1 MLWIAEAVQAW
12 VRQALRRRAAPVV
25 CADASADTKAD
36 TIADTMTEAPAMG
49 VLPLGGDGS
58 GATYVLNLETGAI
71 ECVAPV
77 PPVCDPDSAPL
88 HPLSQVTPA
97 LLATICER
105 GGYLTRLDAL
115 GDITV
120 FTGIGDVL
128 LVTLGE
134 KDDLVMLGRKFT
146 FAESTSP
153 RDRAKLV
160 RRLNRLSVMVR
171 FDAGSGA
178 WFVAQYPFLITAGL
192 SPAQL
197 LATLRVFVDQTR
209 MHLDACKADRFLA

>member
-1 MLWIAEAVQAW
+1 
-12 VRQALRRRAAPVV
+12 
-25 CADASADTKAD
+25 
-36 TIADTMTEAPAMG
+36 MG

>member
-25 CADASADTKAD
+25 CADASADT
-36 TIADTMTEAPAMG
+36 IADTPAEAPAIG
-49 VLPLGGDGS
+49 VLPLGGDDS

-71 ECVAPV
+71 ECVAPL
-77 PPVCDPDSAPL
+77 PPVHDPDSAPL
-88 HPLSQVTPA
+88 HSLSQVTPA
-97 LLATICER
+97 LLATVCER

-134 KDDLVMLGRKFT
+134 KADLVMLGRKFT
-146 FAESTSP
+146 FAESASP
-153 RDRAKLV
+153 RDRATLV